1 MYKIDYFKQ
10 NEGMKKIIIDLDGI
24 VHNVQNVYVKDKIK
38 ECKECKYNNICLKM
52 NIKQTDNEDIEL
64 AKQFLNEAIIDCPH
78 YHKINSNSSV
88 NVIKPERMFSDYL
101 NDEMEKRKKAL
112 QGVELN

>member
-1 MYKIDYFKQ
+1 MYKINYFKQ
-10 NEGMKKIIIDLDGI
+10 NEGMKKIIIDFDGI
-24 VHNVQNVYVKDKIK
+24 IHNVQNVFIKDKIN

-52 NIKQTDNEDIEL
+52 NIKQTDNEDIEV

-88 NVIKPERMFSDYL
+88 NVIKPERMFSNNL
-101 NDEMEKRKKAL
+101 NDEIEKRKKAL

>member
-10 NEGMKKIIIDLDGI
+10 NEGMKKIIIDFDVI
-24 VHNVQNVYVKDKIK
+24 IHNVQNVFIKDKIN

-52 NIKQTDNEDIEL
+52 NIKQTDNEDTEV
-64 AKQFLNEAIIDCPH
+64 AKQFLNETIIDCAH

-88 NVIKPERMFSDYL
+88 HVIKHKRMFSDYL
-101 NDEMEKRKKAL
+101 NDEIEKRKKAL